1 MSKVILFSFPQCF
14 KLTGGLHKC
23 IQSFCK
29 HDAHAIFVSSVKN
42 LIYLSL
48 SVLKSTSHVTADL
61 ENAIY
66 FNNILIF
73 PTLLEFS
80 DFYKTDLSTVFEAV
94 F

>member
-1 MSKVILFSFPQCF
+1 MILFSFPQCF

-48 SVLKSTSHVTADL
+48 SVLKSTSHLTADL
-61 ENAIY
+61 ENTVIY

-73 PTLLEFS
+73 QTLLEFS
-80 DFYKTDLSTVFEAV
+80 DFYKTDLSTVHEAV

>member
-1 MSKVILFSFPQCF
+1 MTLFSFPQCF

-80 DFYKTDLSTVFEAV
+80 DFYKTDLSTVLEAV